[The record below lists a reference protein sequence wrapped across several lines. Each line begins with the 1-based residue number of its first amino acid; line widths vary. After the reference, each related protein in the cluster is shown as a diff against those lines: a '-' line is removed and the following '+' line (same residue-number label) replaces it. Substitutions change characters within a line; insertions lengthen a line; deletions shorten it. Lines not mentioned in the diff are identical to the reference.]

1 MFMMTLIVLLT
12 TIAYCGQYLV
22 YKITKEYDIYPQIK
36 KKMKAKL
43 VERHG
48 FYIRLLIESSL
59 ELIIC
64 FLVEIFMKQTST
76 KFEMFSYFTS
86 VSMIIIY
93 IIFMK
98 MIFEV
103 LS

>member
-1 MFMMTLIVLLT
+1 
-12 TIAYCGQYLV
+12 
-22 YKITKEYDIYPQIK
+22 
-36 KKMKAKL
+36 MKAKL

-48 FYIRLLIESSL
+48 FYIRLLVESSL

-93 IIFMK
+93 IMFMK
-98 MIFEV
+98 MIVDV